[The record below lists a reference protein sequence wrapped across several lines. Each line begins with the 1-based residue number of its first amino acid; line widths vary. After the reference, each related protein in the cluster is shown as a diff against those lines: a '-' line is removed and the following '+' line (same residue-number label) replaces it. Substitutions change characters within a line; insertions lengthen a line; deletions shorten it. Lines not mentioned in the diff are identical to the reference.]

1 MPDSLRR
8 VNPVLPDVLDGRVWE
23 GQNQGGKK
31 NRSRMRSPE
40 PAQPAA
46 EPEKDD
52 DALPGGRIDVR
63 I

>member
-31 NRSRMRSPE
+31 NRGRMRGPE
-40 PAQPAA
+40 TAKPDA
-46 EPEKDD
+46 EPEKEDE
-52 DALPGGRIDVR
+52 AAPAGRIDVR
-63 I
+63 V